1 MELAGT
7 AIQAFLSPLVGEQD
21 LNVIIKCVHK
31 TCSLSQMYAWLVGVK
46 LLFIIILVSKIDL

>member
-31 TCSLSQMYAWLVGVK
+31 TCSLWPNVCMTGGSEITLYHYFGQ
-46 LLFIIILVSKIDL
+46 